1 MYIFCILIK
10 GTTTIIENETREQGG
25 GVLGMLLATL
35 SASLLRNMFVG
46 KEVNRVAYETKAGQS
61 LMPSNPFPNFHWV
74 KSVHIRSY
82 SGPHFLAFGLNT
94 ERYSISPYSVQ
105 MRKNADQNNSKYG
118 HFSRSVWDTK
128 MLPKWTYLRN
138 NLHNI
143 VKDGA
148 YVLDLND
155 YKSKGTH

>member
-1 MYIFCILIK
+1 
-10 GTTTIIENETREQGG
+10 
-25 GVLGMLLATL
+25 MLLATL

-128 MLPKWTYLRN
+128 ILPKWTYSRN

-155 YKSKGTH
+155 YKSKETH

>member
-46 KEVNRVAYETKAGQS
+46 KEVNRAAYETKAGQS